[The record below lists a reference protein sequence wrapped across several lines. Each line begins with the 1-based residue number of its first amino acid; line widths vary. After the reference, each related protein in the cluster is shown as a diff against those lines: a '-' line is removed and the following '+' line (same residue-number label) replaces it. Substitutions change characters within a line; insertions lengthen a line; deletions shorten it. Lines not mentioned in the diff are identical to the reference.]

1 MAKLNEDMV
10 VIKVSELLKDSDDS
24 RKILDQEIVNTI
36 EAAVQEP
43 HGIGVREA
51 SEGSCHVSRLIL
63 GTATIL
69 FRRVVQLLRRVFRM
83 SP

>member
-36 EAAVQEP
+36 EAAVQELV
-43 HGIGVREA
+43 GAGKLVEIIQEDT
-51 SEGSCHVSRLIL
+51 HV
-63 GTATIL
+63 
-69 FRRVVQLLRRVFRM
+69 
-83 SP
+83 